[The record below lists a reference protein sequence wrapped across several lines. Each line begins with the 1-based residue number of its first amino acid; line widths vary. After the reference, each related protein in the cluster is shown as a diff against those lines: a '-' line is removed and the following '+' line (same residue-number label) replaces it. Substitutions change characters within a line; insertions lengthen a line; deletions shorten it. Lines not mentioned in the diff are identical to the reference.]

1 MLQETVSEF
10 LERNPHPLPNL
21 MTVERTKTSSY
32 QFYFLIRHYRKR
44 VDVNIHFFTYVKGE
58 LGFVRGL
65 IEEYSIFGG
74 RHLYVLEG
82 FGSKFV
88 DSLVLPGDNIVLAE
102 ADGGQLKSVPYNYSG
117 KRAILKTLY
126 KQLGLNYHKDEEGR
140 SILTQR
146 GLISLDW
153 TSLRSYEQY
162 EPFLRK
168 AKIMAWSNKDVK
180 AGLSRANQANLL
192 TLIKRGQFTDLF
204 TMAEKYGYSWTYNHV
219 VELLS
224 ELIHY
229 RALRV
234 MGYDEAKCAKELGA
248 EVRSRRAREL
258 EEANQML
265 TTADLGEL
273 TERVVEMDALVTR
286 NPKLGFSLFVLNAP
300 IRVR

>member
-32 QFYFLIRHYRKR
+32 QFYFLVRHYRKR
-44 VDVNIHFFTYVKGE
+44 VDANIHFFTYAKGE
-58 LGFVRGL
+58 LGTVRGS
-65 IEEYSIFGG
+65 IEEHSIFGG
-74 RHLYVLEG
+74 RDLYVLEG

-88 DSLVLPGDNIVLAE
+88 DSLVLPSSNIVLAE
-102 ADGGQLKSVPYNYSG
+102 TDGGQLKSVPYSYSG

-126 KQLGLNYHKDEEGR
+126 KQLGLNYHKDEEGK

-146 GLISLDW
+146 GLIKLDW
-153 TSLRSYEQY
+153 TSLRNYEQY
-162 EPFLRK
+162 EPLLRK
-168 AKIMAWSNKDVK
+168 AKIMAWSNKDVE
-180 AGLSRANQANLL
+180 AELFHANQANSL
-192 TLIKRGQFTDLF
+192 TLIKRGQFKDLF
-204 TMAEKYGYSWTYNHV
+204 AMAEKYGYSWTYNHV
-219 VELLS
+219 VEVLS

-248 EVRSRRAREL
+248 EARSRRAREL

-265 TTADLGEL
+265 TTADLGEMA
-273 TERVVEMDALVTR
+273 ERVVDLDYLVTK